1 MEIENLTLSLPIHTI
16 WLILLCADVCIV
28 GVARTPMGALLGSL
42 SSLSA
47 TKLGS
52 IAIQGKSI

>member
-1 MEIENLTLSLPIHTI
+1 
-16 WLILLCADVCIV
+16 
-28 GVARTPMGALLGSL
+28 MGGFNGSL

-52 IAIQGKSI
+52 IAIEGKTYALLEERTTAIQSCGHIGYMVFFF